1 MFGSV
6 IDFLKVILL
15 FLVGI
20 ITLIYLLAVVWI
32 IVYLIKGSKLPRR
45 TEKSNYKKRNIF
57 VRLFFDFPRALA
69 CDFLNRNPD
78 AMKIHGIYMFCGEQ
92 GSGKTIAAIQFIREQ
107 YKKHPKIRIKSNI
120 KISFQHGRI
129 THWKQILNSN
139 NGSIGEIDFIDEVQN
154 WFSSNE
160 SKNFPVEMLS
170 EVTQQRK
177 QHKVI
182 VGTSQVFTRMSKP
195 LREQTKFLC
204 LPFTIAGCLTVVRIY
219 KPVLDDTGTMISKK
233 FVKMYFFVHDKE
245 LRECYDTFEKV
256 ERLSSAG
263 FQPASERNAA
273 SGVYTVR

>member
-1 MFGSV
+1 MF
-6 IDFLKVILL
+6 DTFLLVLKILGL
-15 FLVGI
+15 VLVGI
-20 ITLIYLLAVVWI
+20 ITLIYFMAAIWI
-32 IVYLIKGSKLPRR
+32 IVYLIKGSKLPKR
-45 TEKSNYKKRNIF
+45 TEKSIYKKRNIF

-69 CDFLNRNPD
+69 RDFLNRNPD

-92 GSGKTIAAIQFIREQ
+92 GSGKTIAAIQFLREQ
-107 YKKHPKIRIKSNI
+107 LKKHPKIRIKSNI
-120 KISFQHGRI
+120 KISFQHGKI
-129 THWKQILNSN
+129 THWTQILNSN
-139 NGSIGEIDFIDEVQN
+139 NGSIGEIDFIDEIQN

-204 LPFTIAGCLTVVRIY
+204 LPFTIAGCLTVVRVY
-219 KPVLDDTGTMISKK
+219 KPVLDDTGTMINKN

-245 LRECYDTFEKV
+245 LRDCYDTFEKV
-256 ERLSSAG
+256 ERLSSKG
-263 FQPASERNAA
+263 FQPATERGAINANN
-273 SGVYTVR
+273 

>member
-1 MFGSV
+1 MF
-6 IDFLKVILL
+6 DTFLLVLKILGL
-15 FLVGI
+15 VLVGI
-20 ITLIYLLAVVWI
+20 ITLIYFMAAIWI
-32 IVYLIKGSKLPRR
+32 IVYLIKGSKLPKR
-45 TEKSNYKKRNIF
+45 TEKSIYNKRNIF

-92 GSGKTIAAIQFIREQ
+92 GSGKTIAAIQFLREQ
-107 YKKHPKIRIKSNI
+107 LMKYPKIRIKSNI
-120 KISFQHGRI
+120 KISFQYGKI
-129 THWKQILNSN
+129 THWTQILNSN
-139 NGSIGEIDFIDEVQN
+139 NGSIGEIDFIDEIQN

-204 LPFTIAGCLTVVRIY
+204 LPFTIAGCLTVVRVY
-219 KPVLDDTGTMISKK
+219 KPVLDDTGTMINKK
-233 FVKMYFFVHDKE
+233 FVKIYFFVHDKE
-245 LRECYDTFEKV
+245 LRDCYDTFEKV
-256 ERLSSAG
+256 ERLSSKG
-263 FQPASERNAA
+263 FQPATERGAINANN
-273 SGVYTVR
+273 

>member
-1 MFGSV
+1 MF
-6 IDFLKVILL
+6 DTLL
-15 FLVGI
+15 FILKILGLTLAGI
-20 ITLIYLLAVVWI
+20 ITLVYFMAFVWI
-32 IVYLIKGSKLPRR
+32 IIYLCRGKKIPRKTQKSKYR
-45 TEKSNYKKRNIF
+45 KRSF
-57 VRLFFDFPRALA
+57 LVRVFFDFPRALA
-69 CDFLNRNPD
+69 RDFYSRNPD

-92 GSGKTIAAIQFIREQ
+92 GSGKTIAAIQFLRENLM
-107 YKKHPKIRIKSNI
+107 KHPKIKIKSNI
-120 KISFQHGRI
+120 SIDFQHGKI
-129 THWKQILNSN
+129 EHWQQILNSN

-160 SKNFPVEMLS
+160 SKNFPMEMLT

-204 LPFTIAGCLTVVRIY
+204 LPTTIAGCLTVVRVY

-233 FVKMYFFVHDKE
+233 FCKMYFFVHDQE

-256 ERLSSAG
+256 ERLSVKG
-263 FQPASERNAA
+263 FQSAIDRGTIIS
-273 SGVYTVR
+273 

>member
-1 MFGSV
+1 MFDTFV
-6 IDFLKVILL
+6 LVLKILGL
-15 FLVGI
+15 VLVGI
-20 ITLIYLLAVVWI
+20 ITLIYVMALVWI
-32 IVYLIKGSKLPRR
+32 IIYLCKGQKIPKR
-45 TEKSNYKKRNIF
+45 TEKTKYKKRNFF

-69 CDFLNRNPD
+69 RDFLSRNPD

-92 GSGKTIAAIQFIREQ
+92 GSGKTIAAIQFLREQ
-107 YKKHPKIRIKSNI
+107 LKKYPKIRIKSNI
-120 KISFQHGRI
+120 SISFQHGKI

-139 NGSIGEIDFIDEVQN
+139 NGSIGEIDFIDEIQN

-204 LPFTIAGCLTVVRIY
+204 LPNTIAGCLTVVRVF
-219 KPVLDDTGTMISKK
+219 KPVLDDTGTMINKK
-233 FVKMYFFVHDKE
+233 FVRMYFFVHDKE

-256 ERLSSAG
+256 ERLSNKG
-263 FQPASERNAA
+263 FQPATERGAMNADN
-273 SGVYTVR
+273 